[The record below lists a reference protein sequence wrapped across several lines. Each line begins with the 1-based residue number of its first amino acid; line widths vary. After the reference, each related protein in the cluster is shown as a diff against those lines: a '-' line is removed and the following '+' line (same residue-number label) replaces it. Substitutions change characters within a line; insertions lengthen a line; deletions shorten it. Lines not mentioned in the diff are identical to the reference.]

1 MSGLEV
7 VGVVLGSIPLIISAL
22 EHYRDGVS
30 TIQRWRRYERE
41 RQSLVRSLKTE
52 RVKLHNICEKL
63 LVGLVS
69 PSQVQAMIESPF
81 GTLWQEDVVKR
92 KIRARLG
99 DSIEVFESNIEEM
112 RDAMYEMM
120 QRLGLEQGAQS
131 PGKSKSFIS
140 KEFQRAAFA
149 ISRSSY
155 EDILSK
161 MRNCTSDLEALTNQ
175 TVSLEPERQESS
187 QVRLLTLLRDLSIG
201 LYNALKHSLS
211 CATCSVHTL
220 NLELCTRPSDI
231 MYGESESSI
240 LKHLCMNLA
249 FTYPSNSSNE
259 SSGKR
264 WEELRFEPLP
274 AVPEPALM
282 PQPDKKQERAVGPER
297 PKIKSVKFSSF
308 MSSASSTASSTTT
321 LTSRPSSTTT
331 LNSVITI
338 TKALSDT
345 NIDTTKNHIPLSA
358 PILDLCSKVRASQ
371 KRQQTDSYGFI
382 TDGSVQAVDA
392 KRRYQ
397 VYPLELEDGE
407 ESHLWS
413 AISLSDV
420 LRRSKSAPPLG
431 YGDKLRLAVVIATS
445 VLQLY
450 QTPWLPHALTAD
462 DIFFIQKRYN
472 HVYESAF
479 IMRRLPEQHSGY
491 TSLSKPR
498 DPTLLSLGFLL
509 IELLLGQ
516 TIITH
521 KNPEELSNSIL
532 DLEETYIAA
541 QNFLPQIR
549 NESLNYFSAVHRCL
563 DGDLHRWRGDKND
576 QDFRHSMYSGIVALL
591 KKDLEVL

>member
-1 MSGLEV
+1 MSGVEV
-7 VGVVLGSIPLIISAL
+7 VGIVLGGIPLIISIL

-52 RVKLHNICEKL
+52 RVKLYNTCEKL

-69 PSQVQAMIESPF
+69 PSQAQAMIQSPF
-81 GTLWQEDVVKR
+81 GTLWQEDAFKR

-99 DSIEVFESNIEEM
+99 DSIEVFESNVEEM

-120 QRLGLEQGAQS
+120 QRLGIEQGAQS
-131 PGKSKSFIS
+131 PGESRSFIS
-140 KEFQRAAFA
+140 REFQRAAFA

-161 MRNCTSDLEALTNQ
+161 MRSCTSDLEALTNQ

-231 MYGESESSI
+231 LYGESETSI
-240 LKHLCMNLA
+240 LRQLCMNLA

-274 AVPEPALM
+274 KAPEPALM
-282 PQPDKKQERAVGPER
+282 PQPDKIQGRAVTPEK
-297 PKIKSVKFSSF
+297 PKTKSVKFSSF
-308 MSSASSTASSTTT
+308 MSSASSTTSSTTT
-321 LTSRPSSTTT
+321 LTSSTTT
-331 LNSVITI
+331 FNSIITV
-338 TKALSDT
+338 TKPLFDT
-345 NIDTTKNHIPLSA
+345 HLDTTKHHLPLSA
-358 PILDLCSKVRASQ
+358 PILDLCSKVRTSQ
-371 KRQQTDSYGFI
+371 KRQQSDSYGFI
-382 TDGSVQAVDA
+382 TDGSFQEFST

-397 VYPLELEDGE
+397 VYPLEVEDGE

-413 AISLSDV
+413 TISLSEV

-431 YGDKLRLAVVIATS
+431 YGDQLRLAVVIATS

-462 DIFFIQKRYN
+462 DIFFIQKKYN

-479 IMRRLPEQHSGY
+479 ITRRLPEQDSGY
-491 TSLSKPR
+491 TALSKSR

-516 TIITH
+516 TILTY

-541 QNFLPQIR
+541 QNLLPRVR
-549 NESLNYFSAVHRCL
+549 NESPNYFSAVYRCL

-591 KKDLEVL
+591 KKDLEFL

>member
-1 MSGLEV
+1 VTNARQRLIMSGLEV

-52 RVKLHNICEKL
+52 RVKMHNICEKL

-69 PSQVQAMIESPF
+69 PSQVQAMIQSPF
-81 GTLWQEDVVKR
+81 GTLWQEDAVKR

-99 DSIEVFESNIEEM
+99 DSIEVFESNVEEM

-120 QRLGLEQGAQS
+120 QRLGLDQGAQS

-140 KEFQRAAFA
+140 KEFQRVAFA

-231 MYGESESSI
+231 MYGESETSI
-240 LKHLCMNLA
+240 LKRLCMNLA
-249 FTYPSNSSNE
+249 FAYPSNPSNE

-274 AVPEPALM
+274 TAPEPALI
-282 PQPDKKQERAVGPER
+282 PQPDKRQERAVTPEK
-297 PKIKSVKFSSF
+297 PKTKSVKFSSF
-308 MSSASSTASSTTT
+308 MSSASSTSS
-321 LTSRPSSTTT
+321 SSTT

-345 NIDTTKNHIPLSA
+345 HLDTTKHHIPLSA

-371 KRQQTDSYGFI
+371 KSRQTDSYGFI
-382 TDGSVQAVDA
+382 TDGSFQAVDP

-397 VYPLELEDGE
+397 VYPLEVEDRE
-407 ESHLWS
+407 DSHLWS
-413 AISLSDV
+413 SISLSEV

-479 IMRRLPEQHSGY
+479 IMRRLPEQNSGY

-521 KNPEELSNSIL
+521 KNPTELSNSII

-541 QNFLPQIR
+541 QNFLPRVR

-563 DGDLHRWRGDKND
+563 DGDLHRWKGDKND
-576 QDFRHSMYSGIVALL
+576 PDFRHSMYSGIVALL